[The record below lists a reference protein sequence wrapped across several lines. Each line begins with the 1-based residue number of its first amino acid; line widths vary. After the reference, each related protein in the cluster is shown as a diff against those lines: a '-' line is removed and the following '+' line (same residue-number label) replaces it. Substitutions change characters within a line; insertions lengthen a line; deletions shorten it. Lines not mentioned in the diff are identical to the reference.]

1 MELIL
6 ADMLPAALFGCAFVA
21 IFAGGEMVRRA
32 FPASP
37 ELSRKFVHFCGGLT
51 AIAFPFFLKSPWTVL
66 LLGLAFAGIIIL
78 TKRLGLLKSVHGVAR
93 TSSGALYFP
102 VAITILFFLGHDRHA
117 FYIISVLA
125 LTVSDTMAALVGS
138 RYGSITYEVEDSK
151 KSLEGSLVFFFVTY
165 LCVHIPLLL
174 LTDTGRLQ
182 SVLTALVIALLVT
195 GFEAISLAGSDN
207 IFVPLGAFFILVK
220 MTRHDLASTIE
231 HTGIL
236 FLIIA
241 VTVVLSILQKILKP
255 SGLIGMI
262 LVNYAAW
269 SLCDFS
275 WFLPL
280 ILAQIL
286 LFLLVS
292 GFRQKV
298 PEDITNYQVKVLY
311 YSATVPVLLIFAAN
325 AAEEYGLLYL
335 PYLTA
340 IVTQLTL
347 IFAYF
352 LSISDGSGPLAQS
365 LRRVP
370 ILRGILC
377 TATSTLTIAA
387 LPAILYLA
395 MPWWVSLGLVAAGTI
410 AAFPIFQAMTARL
423 SHDNRE
429 WTLRQRIRLICTGA
443 AAAGV
448 FVVQMLVYK

>member
-1 MELIL
+1 MDLIK
-6 ADMLPAALFGCAFVA
+6 ADMLPAAFIGCVFLAV
-21 IFAGGEMVRRA
+21 FAGGELVRRRW
-32 FPASP
+32 PESP

-51 AIAFPFFLKSPWTVL
+51 AISFPFFLRSPWTVL
-66 LLGLAFAGIIIL
+66 LLGLSFAGIIIL
-78 TKRLGLLKSVHGVAR
+78 TKRMGFLNSVHGVAR

-102 VAITILFFLGHDRHA
+102 VAITILYFLGHGRQA
-117 FYIISVLA
+117 FYIISVLT
-125 LTVSDTMAALVGS
+125 LTVSDTMAALVGT

-165 LCVHIPLLL
+165 LCVHLPLLL

-207 IFVPLGAFFILVK
+207 IFVPLGTFFILAK
-220 MTRHDLASTIE
+220 MTRHDLATTIE

-241 VTVVLSILQKILKP
+241 VTVVLSMLQKIFKP

-280 ILAQIL
+280 IMAQIL

-298 PEDITNYQVKVLY
+298 PEDITNYQVKVLF
-311 YSATVPVLLIFAAN
+311 YSAIVPVLLIFVAN
-325 AAEEYGLLYL
+325 AAEEYGLLYI

-340 IVTQLTL
+340 IVTQITL
-347 IFAYF
+347 IFFYF
-352 LSISDGSGPLAQS
+352 LSISEGGGALARC
-365 LRRVP
+365 LRRIP
-370 ILRGILC
+370 LLRGILC
-377 TATSTLTIAA
+377 AATSTLAITA
-387 LPAILYLA
+387 LPAFIYLSTPLWLA
-395 MPWWVSLGLVAAGTI
+395 LVLVMAGTMG
-410 AAFPIFQAMTARL
+410 AYCLFQVATARL
-423 SHDNRE
+423 RHDERE

-448 FVVQMLVYK
+448 FLAQLPGVK